1 MSAEEELKVISM
13 ENKELIQRS
22 KELIKQSQK
31 VSLEL
36 KQTALGGQ
44 DPLDVIR
51 NSSLKDRKKAYDMLL
66 NYGLNKDKLEEIL
79 YEKVEHGKTE
89 AKRGLG
95 VKARKSKANILV

>member
-1 MSAEEELKVISM
+1 MSIEEELKAMSL

-22 KELIKQSQK
+22 KDLIKQSQK

-36 KQTALGGQ
+36 KQTVLNGQ
-44 DPLDVIR
+44 DPHDIVK
-51 NSSLKDRKKAYDMLL
+51 NASLKDRKKAYDTLL
-66 NYGLNKDKLEEIL
+66 EYGLNKDKLEQII
-79 YEKVEHGKTE
+79 YGKTEHDKTE